1 MENVSKA
8 LIIAGTVLLAGL
20 LIAMFVRLFQTGG
33 ELGATYDKKQQA
45 EQLELYNAQFEFYD
59 KKNNTIMDMISVANL
74 AYSINKDCGYDP
86 TLGVSI
92 TIKANNKQYQV
103 LVEEENL
110 TRNQI
115 KVDGTIISTYDLL
128 TKSLGDLGITTGSD
142 EKLTETKYQDK
153 KTIYKYVFS
162 CVKIGAES
170 NPGSGCHNNGKVSN
184 MEFKLIQ
191 NPEW

>member
-33 ELGATYDKKQQA
+33 ELGAT
-45 EQLELYNAQFEFYD
+45 YD

-170 NPGSGCHNNGKVSN
+170 NPGIEYHNNGKVSN